1 MYMFKDSHIL
11 EGRENMTRFWSGAA
25 FGITICMFTFGRPT
39 VYPFLRRP
47 FPRAV
52 FGGILFSGVSVFFA
66 S

>member
-1 MYMFKDSHIL
+1 MFTDSQIF
-11 EGRENMTRFWSGAA
+11 EGRENMTRFVRGAA
-25 FGITICMFTFGRPT
+25 FGIPICMFTFGRPT

-52 FGGILFSGVSVFFA
+52 FGGVLFSGVSVFFA